1 MRAKAGPLPPSFPP
15 SATVAAADAHAADND
30 GNEPT
35 YPVFAPDD
43 STGVLPPRLSTL
55 VTLGAHMIGVR
66 VEAVMRS
73 LGALERRL
81 VRTEDAAREAKR
93 REKKAA
99 NALRREI
106 ERLEGRQDAIR
117 VMRESDAMDVE
128 S

>member
-1 MRAKAGPLPPSFPP
+1 
-15 SATVAAADAHAADND
+15 
-30 GNEPT
+30 
-35 YPVFAPDD
+35 
-43 STGVLPPRLSTL
+43 
-55 VTLGAHMIGVR
+55 MIGVR